1 MSENNKSLVV
11 SVNEQLNVQLKD
23 PKVMSALLATTFKGL
38 SADSAKQAMFEGML
52 RGFVFEDFL
61 QKNVYAIPF
70 KNSYSLITSID
81 YVRKIA
87 MRSGL
92 AGKSEPKFVEDTNK
106 QIVSCTVT
114 VKRNVAGIVGE
125 YTATVFFN
133 EYTTGNN
140 LWKSKPHTMIAKVAE
155 VHALRSAFP
164 EEMSQ
169 TYVEEEMEKEVKV
182 VTPEIN
188 TDEYRTKLCNTT
200 SKEELGKIWVQIPAK
215 AKVALK
221 DYKDELKK
229 AYENPKVS
237 EQGGVATS

>member
-11 SVNEQLNVQLKD
+11 SVNEQLNIQLKD

-92 AGKSEPKFVEDTNK
+92 AGKSEPKFVENNN

-114 VKRNVAGIVGE
+114 VKRNVDGVVGE
-125 YTATVFFN
+125 YTATVFFS

-169 TYVEEEMEKEVKV
+169 TYVEEEMEKEVKA

-188 TDEYRTKLCNTT
+188 TDEYRTRLANTT
-200 SKEELGKIWVQIPAK
+200 SKEELGKVWVGIPAK

-221 DYKDELKK
+221 EYKDELKQ
-229 AYENPKVS
+229 AYENPKVQ